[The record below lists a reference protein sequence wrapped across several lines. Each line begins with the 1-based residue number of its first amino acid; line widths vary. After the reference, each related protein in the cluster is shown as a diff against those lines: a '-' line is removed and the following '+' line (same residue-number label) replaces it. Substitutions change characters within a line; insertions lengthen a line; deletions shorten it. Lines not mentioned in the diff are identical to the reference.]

1 MVKAAPSDKLS
12 VKKANV
18 FTSQDDEFL
27 LDLYSPIIS
36 LRNISV
42 YFALRNEIGNE
53 VIDFSS
59 FYLKYQVSEG
69 EFLNALEAL
78 EAIGLIKTLYL
89 EKSESSSF
97 VFMISSPRTAGEF
110 LKNELLIGTLRN
122 YTSEEYI
129 NSLVKK
135 YSSNINEND
144 YKDVSKKF
152 MDYFQLNNEKGIY
165 ESINAA
171 ILTRKPSKISLSFN
185 RKEFIN
191 KLNENSSTSIKENAF
206 SDAEYVK
213 LARLAALYGYDE
225 EMMASLLNSSSEI
238 LKLGKLYDK
247 NAFGERIDFKALE
260 NACKQYEAFTY
271 THKAI
276 GKPSNVN
283 GTGGVQDQIR
293 MCDRLT
299 TKEYLK
305 MLQKGGEPARSDE
318 RLVNKLIV
326 DMGVP
331 QNVANALLFYVLK
344 VKCNNVLS
352 PNYVEKIAA
361 ALVREGCETA
371 VDAIDYMASIDKS
384 LKERNFN
391 YRKNKEHSK
400 GALKEK
406 NDSAEEKMQV
416 SEISED
422 AENEN
427 VDDESGEDAFD
438 KFINS
443 L

>member
-1 MVKAAPSDKLS
+1 MVKAVPSDKLS

-78 EAIGLIKTLYL
+78 EAIGLVKTLYL

-129 NSLVKK
+129 NSLAKK

-165 ESINAA
+165 ESINAS

-191 KLNENSSTSIKENAF
+191 KLNENSSTSIKETAF

-260 NACKQYEAFTY
+260 NACKAHEGVTY
-271 THKAI
+271 THKQAS
-276 GKPSNVN
+276 KSSEVN
-283 GTGGVQDQIR
+283 GSGPIQDVIR
-293 MCDRLT
+293 ECDRLT
-299 TKEYLK
+299 SKEFLK
-305 MLQKGGEPARSDE
+305 KLQKGGEPARADE
-318 RLVNKLIV
+318 RLINKLVV
-326 DMGVP
+326 DMGLS
-331 QNVANALLFYVLK
+331 QNVTNALLFYVLK
-344 VKCNNVLS
+344 VKGDKVLS
-352 PNYVEKIAA
+352 PNYLEKLAGS
-361 ALVREGCETA
+361 LVREGVETA
-371 VDAIDYMASIDKS
+371 IDTINYLGKTDAELREK
-384 LKERNFN
+384 RNA
-391 YRKNKEHSK
+391 YQKKNKTIYSK
-400 GALKEK
+400 KKEAVEPQEEIPEKKEEPLPEKEEEIEDDYEDFMEFLKT
-406 NDSAEEKMQV
+406 V
-416 SEISED
+416 
-422 AENEN
+422 
-427 VDDESGEDAFD
+427 
-438 KFINS
+438 
-443 L
+443 